1 MRTDELIRAISADA
15 ARRSPP
21 LGAVWWVAVFLAVA
35 VAAVAFFVLLGP
47 RADIAAAAGT
57 PRFLFKFLVTG
68 LLAASAFVLLRL
80 LARPGAPA
88 SRAVPFL
95 ALAPLLLAAA
105 VAAELALVP
114 ADDYATRLI
123 GTNLA
128 VCLFFIPVIGSV
140 PLAVFLAALRYG
152 APTRP
157 VFAGVVAGLAAGGL
171 AATFYAAHCTDDSP
185 LFVATWYTLAITG
198 LACAGALAAPRVVR
212 W

>member
-1 MRTDELIRAISADA
+1 MRTDDLIRAISADA

-21 LGAVWWVAVFLAVA
+21 LRAAWWAAAAVSLA
-35 VAAVAFFVLLGP
+35 VAAVAFFILLGP
-47 RADIAAAAGT
+47 RADIALAAET

-68 LLAASAFVLLRL
+68 LLAASAFALLRL
-80 LARPGAPA
+80 LARPGAPV
-88 SRAVPFL
+88 SRAAPLL

-105 VAAELALVP
+105 VAVELAIVP
-114 ADDYATRLI
+114 ADDYAVRLI

-128 VCLFFIPVIGSV
+128 VCLFFIPVIGAV

-157 VFAGVVAGLAAGGL
+157 TLAGAVAGLAAGGL

-185 LFVATWYTLAITG
+185 LFVATWYSLAIAG
-198 LACAGALAAPRVVR
+198 LACVGALAAPLVAR